1 MSMKLILLAVACL
14 LLQVSSL
21 SLTHDSSIDT
31 CFYEPL
37 GHIELDPNFK
47 YTITKAWTAEEG
59 AQIKS
64 GALNSSDFIH
74 VEGWTAYNEPIKFFQ
89 KVGEKATRQF
99 EHKFTAVKDVLH
111 GSDAPEF
118 YLDDA
123 SLEFAFGSPSL
134 AKLYQV
140 PSGKAI
146 IALRFQASVSG
157 SPYLGKWSV
166 LIDIVDEEDIERS
179 FRFNSNRI
187 TRLIDHNDVTA
198 ADVTS
203 ALNIIPPFIENSL
216 FWTYSTSPAEGTT
229 APIQYDAFL
238 VVIRAGQSFLA
249 GPINDGQPGVTQI
262 KDLVRD
268 RSECTD

>member
-21 SLTHDSSIDT
+21 SLTHDSSIDL

-37 GHIELDPNFK
+37 GHIDIAPRFK

-64 GALNSSDFIH
+64 GALNSSDFIN
-74 VEGWTAYNEPIKFFQ
+74 VDGWFPYRQPIKFFE
-89 KVGEKATRQF
+89 KVGEKATQRFSYTYTPLQ
-99 EHKFTAVKDVLH
+99 DVLH

-118 YLDDA
+118 GLDDA
-123 SLEFAFGSPSL
+123 SLEFAFGNPSE

-157 SPYLGKWSV
+157 SPYLGRWSV
-166 LIDIVDEEDIERS
+166 LID
-179 FRFNSNRI
+179 
-187 TRLIDHNDVTA
+187 LIDDDLIEGKLRVHSSRIRYFIESDDLGAREVTA
-198 ADVTS
+198 
-203 ALNIIPPFIENSL
+203 ALNIIPPFIENSI
-216 FWTYSTSPAEGTT
+216 FWTFSTSPATGTS

-238 VVIRAGQSFLA
+238 VVLRGGEKFLA

-262 KDLVRD
+262 KDLVKD
-268 RSECTD
+268 RSECTE

>member
-14 LLQVSSL
+14 LLQVCSL
-21 SLTHDSSIDT
+21 SLTHDSSIDV

-37 GHIELDPNFK
+37 GHIELNNRFK

-64 GALNSSDFIH
+64 GALNSSDFIN
-74 VEGWTAYNEPIKFFQ
+74 VEGWTPYRKPIKFFE

-99 EHKFTAVKDVLH
+99 ERRYTPLKDVLH

-118 YLDDA
+118 GLDDA
-123 SLEFAFGSPSL
+123 SLELAFGNPSE

-146 IALRFQASVSG
+146 IALRFQASESG
-157 SPYLGKWSV
+157 SPYLGRWSV
-166 LIDIVDEEDIERS
+166 LVDLVDDDLIERS
-179 FRFNSNRI
+179 FKQNSRRI
-187 TRLIDHNDVTA
+187 RRLIDNRDVTA
-198 ADVTS
+198 KEVTT
-203 ALNIIPPFIENSL
+203 ALNIIPPFIENSI
-216 FWTYSTSPAEGTT
+216 FWTFSTSPAAGTS

-238 VVIRAGQSFLA
+238 VVLRGGEKFLA
-249 GPINDGQPGVTQI
+249 GPINDGQPGITQI
-262 KDLVRD
+262 KDLVKD